1 ATARDDAQDASDGA
15 TPATSSGA
23 TPEASSTHPTLRRR
37 LRWVL
42 LAFVP
47 SSLVLGVT
55 TYITTDLAAV
65 PLLWVIPLSLYMLSF
80 VLVFARRQILPRSLV
95 ARLLPGAA
103 VMLVLVYL
111 SGAAQPVWFLI
122 LFHLLFLFLASMAC
136 HGQLADDR
144 PPARHL
150 AEFYL
155 CLAAGGAL
163 GGLFNALVAPLLFH
177 TLVEYPLII
186 LLASYLRPAF
196 RRTRGQLLGLRLGAK
211 KSEGVGA
218 KGEGGDAGR
227 EVGAGAGGGAGRR
240 VEDEGRGV
248 ENRGGAV
255 RNEVGAVG
263 NGGGA
268 VGGVG
273 GVADARREWR
283 LDLLLPLVIFALAGA
298 LALAAPHIGSDT
310 DEHVAI
316 ERIAVSLGVP
326 LFLLNHFFAPRPLR
340 FALSLAAVMLASLLF
355 AGEPDRTLL
364 AERNFFGTLRV
375 TSEGA
380 DEVHWLHHG
389 STLHGRQFTD
399 PARQCEPLSYYHRDG
414 PLGTVFAAFDAKT
427 DASRSV
433 AIVGL
438 GAGTTA
444 AYARAGEAWTFY
456 EINPAVVS
464 VARDPRLF
472 TYLSKCAA
480 APVSVALGDARLRLR
495 DAPDNLYGLVVLDA
509 FSSDAVP
516 AHLLTREALALYLS
530 KLAPGGLVVFHTS
543 NRALELERV
552 VCGMAD
558 DAGLVSRV
566 FGDGEYNSE
575 TGKDPSTWVVVA
587 RSAADLGALSTDAR
601 WQPLDEREH
610 KPVVWRDDFSNV
622 FGVFKWL

>member
-1 ATARDDAQDASDGA
+1 
-15 TPATSSGA
+15 
-23 TPEASSTHPTLRRR
+23 
-37 LRWVL
+37 
-42 LAFVP
+42 
-47 SSLVLGVT
+47 
-55 TYITTDLAAV
+55 
-65 PLLWVIPLSLYMLSF
+65 
-80 VLVFARRQILPRSLV
+80 
-95 ARLLPGAA
+95 
-103 VMLVLVYL
+103 
-111 SGAAQPVWFLI
+111 
-122 LFHLLFLFLASMAC
+122 
-136 HGQLADDR
+136 
-144 PPARHL
+144 
-150 AEFYL
+150 L

-177 TLVEYPLII
+177 TVVEYPLII

-227 EVGAGAGGGAGRR
+227 EA
-240 VEDEGRGV
+240 
-248 ENRGGAV
+248 
-255 RNEVGAVG
+255 GAVG
-263 NGGGA
+263 HEGVAVENGSGA

-273 GVADARREWR
+273 GIADARREWR
-283 LDLLLPLVIFALAGA
+283 LDLLLPLVVFALAGA

-364 AERNFFGTLRV
+364 TERNFFGTLRV

-414 PLGTVFAAFDAKT
+414 PLGSIFAAFDAKM

-472 TYLSKCAA
+472 TYISKCAA
-480 APVSVALGDARLRLR
+480 APVSVTLGDARLRLR

-587 RSAADLGALSTDAR
+587 RSAADLSALSTDTR